1 MPKVLSFE
9 DKEARLDE
17 VKRAM
22 RETDDKRLYER
33 YLCISLLLSGHSRKN
48 ITEILDRGLDTI
60 GNYIQD
66 YCTSGLEGLN
76 MGHSPGRPALL
87 TPEQEQMLYLIL
99 VEKTPVDVGFPAK
112 MNWTSGIVRKWI
124 KNEFRVEYS
133 ERGTREL
140 LYRLGF
146 AHTRPTYTMAKAD
159 PVQQETFK
167 QEFEVVKKIAKPRN

>member
-1 MPKVLSFE
+1 MPKILTFE
-9 DKEARLDE
+9 DTEARLDE
-17 VKRAM
+17 VKIAM

-33 YLCISLLLSGHSRKN
+33 YLCISLLLSGYSRKN
-48 ITEILDRGLDTI
+48 ITEILNRGLDTI

-66 YCTSGLEGLN
+66 YCTSGLEGLIIE
-76 MGHSPGRPALL
+76 HSPGRPTLL
-87 TPEQEQMLYLIL
+87 TPEQENMLYDTL
-99 VEKTPVDVGFPAK
+99 VEKKPVDVGFPAK

-124 KNEFRVEYS
+124 KNEFQVEYS

-159 PVQQETFK
+159 PKK
-167 QEFEVVKKIAKPRN
+167 QEAFKEDFEVVKKIARMQN